1 MTYEEF
7 QTTVEAWASKQ
18 PGQIVVDGANE
29 GFFHAPCPCC
39 QRPHAGERFSVSV
52 VASPDSIYGLAV
64 CEDCMFMLLY
74 GHLDWWEGKINTK

>member
-29 GFFHAPCPCC
+29 GFFTRLVHAASDRLQESVFPCPLSRARKAFTDLPYARIACLCC
-39 QRPHAGERFSVSV
+39 CTDIWTV
-52 VASPDSIYGLAV
+52 
-64 CEDCMFMLLY
+64 
-74 GHLDWWEGKINTK
+74 GKAR

>member
-29 GFFHAPCPCC
+29 GFSRALSMLQAVACRRAFFRVHCREPGQHLRTCRLHVHA
-39 QRPHAGERFSVSV
+39 V
-52 VASPDSIYGLAV
+52 VRTSR
-64 CEDCMFMLLY
+64 LL
-74 GHLDWWEGKINTK
+74 GRRDKL

>member
-7 QTTVEAWASKQ
+7 QTNVEAWVSKQ

-39 QRPHAGERFSVSV
+39 KRPHAGERFSVSV

-64 CEDCMFMLLY
+64 CADCMFYMLY
-74 GHLDWWEGKINTK
+74 RHLAMFEGEINCK